1 MRRRVYGQTWPSR
14 WLRLS
19 GMIDETRTSEV
30 FETGLKKL
38 QFELK
43 SQLASHGL
51 YGVVSDVPVNHN
63 SSPMSAVNIE
73 VAVKGRVASRSFERR
88 QIEGCY
94 LRVSGEVLKGV
105 ISLVNELAAA

>member
-1 MRRRVYGQTWPSR
+1 
-14 WLRLS
+14 
-19 GMIDETRTSEV
+19 MIGETRSNEV
-30 FETGLKKL
+30 FDTGLKKI

-51 YGVVSDVPVNHN
+51 YGTVSDVPVNHN

-73 VAVKGRVASRSFERR
+73 VAAKGRVASRSFERR

-94 LRVSGEVLKGV
+94 LRVSGEVLMGIV
-105 ISLVNELAAA
+105 SLVNELAA